1 MSYYRYHVFMCANRR
16 EDGSQCCAQYGADE
30 LRHYLKGRTK
40 ELGIAGQGGVR
51 INSAGCLARCGEGPV
66 IVVYPEAVWYSYVDR
81 EDLEDIL
88 MEHLMGGRVV
98 ERLRLP
104 G

>member
-1 MSYYRYHVFMCANRR
+1 MSYYRYHVFMCTNRR

-30 LRHYLKGRTK
+30 LRRYLKGRTK
-40 ELGIAGQGGVR
+40 ELGIVGEGGVR
-51 INSAGCLARCGEGPV
+51 INSAGCLARCDEGPV
-66 IVVYPEAVWYSYVDR
+66 LVVYPEGVWYTYVDR
-81 EDLEDIL
+81 EDLEVIL
-88 MEHLMGGRVV
+88 QLHLLVGGVV